1 MIDTKKAFDEIREN
15 LEHSLIV
22 EEKKYPLTDR
32 EKILIKAIRDILDT
46 LRYSN

>member
-1 MIDTKKAFDEIREN
+1 MIDTKKAYDEIREN
-15 LEHSLIV
+15 LEHSLVV

>member
-15 LEHSLIV
+15 LENSLEI

-32 EKILIKAIRDILDT
+32 EKIIIKAIRDILDT

>member
-15 LEHSLIV
+15 LEHSLVV
-22 EEKKYPLTDR
+22 EENKYPLTGR
-32 EKILIKAIRDILDT
+32 EKILVKAIKDILDT